1 MNLELKKLHIGEI
14 RSREC
19 LRRFNCGV
27 AEIDSWAS
35 DKAFRR
41 HAQDRT
47 RVFCARLGADAPVI
61 GFYSLSL
68 SPVGSGLLLGQHADR
83 YPEGFAPFVYIDR
96 LAVMRMQQR
105 NGIGRILLMNAL
117 KRAFI
122 VSRDLPFYGV
132 ALRSLNDRT
141 TEFYKKMGFAQRE
154 NTGHPLMILPI
165 WTIRDLFQTPH

>member
-1 MNLELKKLHIGEI
+1 
-14 RSREC
+14 
-19 LRRFNCGV
+19 
-27 AEIDSWAS
+27 
-35 DKAFRR
+35 
-41 HAQDRT
+41 
-47 RVFCARLGADAPVI
+47 
-61 GFYSLSL
+61 
-68 SPVGSGLLLGQHADR
+68 
-83 YPEGFAPFVYIDR
+83 
-96 LAVMRMQQR
+96 MRMQQR